1 MYEAVAPLLDLRS
14 LGGQLAG
21 LGSVPQPPGRID
33 VPCAIAGSV
42 ATVATALFTDAAQT
56 SRELLAR
63 RFQDDMAQRRA
74 AGVPAGLIRR
84 SVAHGRRVG
93 DALTAWIERDGHS
106 SIVGRSY
113 TPPLGPDKWESTP
126 PNYGRAIEPYWADVR
141 PMVLREAGEVSPQE
155 HVPYSEEAGSE
166 FWHQAQLT
174 YETGLAL
181 TDEQRA
187 IARFWTDNPLLSG
200 LPSGHWMLTVSQF
213 SRQQHLPLRT
223 VLEAYATLGV
233 ALHDAF
239 LNCWTWKYRYNLLRP
254 VTYVRRFIDPTWNTF
269 VNTPQFPEFTSGHSV
284 ASRAASTVLTE
295 LLGNIA
301 YVDDSHAPRNMPAR
315 HFNSFTHAADEAAQS
330 RLYGGIHYAMGIERG
345 KLQGDDVGALVLDRL
360 HTRR

>member
-1 MYEAVAPLLDLRS
+1 
-14 LGGQLAG
+14 
-21 LGSVPQPPGRID
+21 
-33 VPCAIAGSV
+33 
-42 ATVATALFTDAAQT
+42 
-56 SRELLAR
+56 
-63 RFQDDMAQRRA
+63 MA
-74 AGVPAGLIRR
+74 
-84 SVAHGRRVG
+84 
-93 DALTAWIERDGHS
+93 RDGYS
-106 SIVGRSY
+106 STVGRAY

-126 PNYGRAIEPYWADVR
+126 PNYGRAIEPYWAEVR
-141 PMVLREAGEVSPQE
+141 PMVLREASEVSPQ
-155 HVPYSEEAGSE
+155 HHIPYSEVAGSD
-166 FWHQAQLT
+166 FWEQADLT
-174 YETGLAL
+174 YQTGQSL

-213 SRQQHLPLRT
+213 SRQQDLSLRT
-223 VLEAYATLGV
+223 VLQAYAMLGV

-295 LLGNIA
+295 LLGNSA
-301 YVDDSHAPRNMPAR
+301 YLDDSHAPRNMPAR
-315 HFNSFTHAADEAAQS
+315 QFASFTHAADEAAQS
-330 RLYGGIHYAMGIERG
+330 RLYGGIHYAMGIELG
-345 KLQGDDVGALVLDRL
+345 KLQGDGVGDLVLNRL